1 MGLRSSRRCLRLC
14 LGLTRKPAR
23 LNAMSVPPPTA
34 ADVGQKGYLLHTL
47 SRARSAPTYSAPLAR
62 WDWNA
67 WSRSGEIAPIVAAD
81 ARTDQ
86 GQEPGVA
93 GYESRG
99 GNRLVAVTE
108 RSTIASETVALT
120 FDTSETAATALRAV

>member
-1 MGLRSSRRCLRLC
+1 
-14 LGLTRKPAR
+14 
-23 LNAMSVPPPTA
+23 MSVPPPTA

-86 GQEPGVA
+86 GQEPDVA